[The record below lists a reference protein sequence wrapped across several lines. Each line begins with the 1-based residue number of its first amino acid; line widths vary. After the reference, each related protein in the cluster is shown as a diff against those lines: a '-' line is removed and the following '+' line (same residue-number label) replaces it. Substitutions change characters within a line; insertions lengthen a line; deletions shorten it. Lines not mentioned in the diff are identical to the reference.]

1 MSRNR
6 KTTFQHRLEYG
17 AARAVQAIVCALP
30 AGVARAVGGSL
41 GSFAF
46 TVLKLRRD
54 VTMRHL
60 ERVFGDRF
68 SRDELQKIACE
79 SYRNF
84 GRMTFEY
91 ARFPRMTV
99 SDIEKLITV
108 TGGEHLDAALAGG
121 KGAILVAG
129 HFGNWETLAML
140 ASKGYP
146 MTFLV
151 GEQHN
156 ILVDGLMNRLRMR
169 FGGELVPVT
178 GNLMGVL
185 RALRGN
191 RIIAMLSDQDAG
203 RNGVFVDFLGK
214 PASTPYG
221 PGRMSE
227 STGAPLLPC
236 AVVRHGGGAHEIV
249 VCPPVVFPSR
259 DIPRDERVRLLTQ
272 GYTTEFERF
281 IALHPDHYFWMHR
294 RWKTSPSKAP
304 RSRPKE

>member
-1 MSRNR
+1 MARSRA
-6 KTTFQHRLEYG
+6 TTVQHRLEYG
-17 AARAVQAIVCALP
+17 AARAAQALICALP
-30 AGVARAVGGSL
+30 AGAARGVGAAL
-41 GSFAF
+41 GRFAF
-46 TVLKLRRD
+46 DALKLRR
-54 VTMRHL
+54 VVVMRHL
-60 ERVFGDRF
+60 ERIFGESYDR
-68 SRDELQKIACE
+68 SELTEIARE

-91 ARFPRMTV
+91 MRFPRMTPGDV
-99 SDIEKLITV
+99 ESLITV
-108 TGGEHLDAALAGG
+108 TGGEHISEALEGG
-121 KGAILVAG
+121 RGAVLVAG

-156 ILVDGLMNRLRMR
+156 LLVDGMMNRLRSR

-185 RALRGN
+185 RALRRN
-191 RIIAMLSDQDAG
+191 RVVCMLSDQDAG

-214 PASTPYG
+214 PASTPFG

-236 AVVRHGGGAHEIV
+236 GIVRHGGGAHEIV
-249 VCPPVVFPSR
+249 VRPPVAVPG
-259 DIPRDERVRLLTQ
+259 DIPKDERVRLLTQ
-272 GYTTEFERF
+272 GYTDEFAAFIRER
-281 IALHPDHYFWMHR
+281 PDLYFWMHR
-294 RWKTSPSKAP
+294 RWKTSPPAGQ
-304 RSRPKE
+304 